1 MLSRF
6 GHFALPVFPA
16 LLAALGSYIA
26 LFDLSSLNK
35 RLKPDKKISSRSAII
50 LIITL
55 ISSYFTTFLLTSS
68 EAISIAIA
76 TLSAALPCLIG
87 RGRNL
92 KRQREQEVAW
102 PEAIDSLVSALQA
115 GISISEARTQLALH
129 GPKVLRPSF
138 VQIQSNLSSLGNFEQ
153 VLLKEKRRL
162 DSAISD
168 QVFETLIISKDFGG
182 RDANNALRL
191 LAEFVREDIAVAEE
205 IRTKFGWIRN
215 SALLATAAP
224 WLLLILLSTQASTV
238 EINSTPS
245 GALVLSLGVVM
256 TATAY
261 IWMEKVGSLPA
272 APRALR

>member
-1 MLSRF
+1 MF
-6 GHFALPVFPA
+6 EQFALPVFTA

-26 LFDLSSLNK
+26 FFGLSSLNK

-76 TLSAALPCLIG
+76 TLSAALPFLIG

-115 GISISEARTQLALH
+115 GISISEALTQLALH

-138 VQIQSNLSSLGNFEQ
+138 AQIQSNLLSLGNFEQ

-224 WLLLILLSTQASTV
+224 WLLLILLSTQDSTV
-238 EINSTPS
+238 EIYSTPS

>member
-1 MLSRF
+1 MLEQ
-6 GHFALPVFPA
+6 FALPVFTG

-35 RLKPDKKISSRSAII
+35 RLKPDKKISSRSAIT

-55 ISSYFTTFLLTSS
+55 ISSYFTIFLLTSS
-68 EAISIAIA
+68 EEISLAIA
-76 TLSAALPCLIG
+76 TLSAALPFLIG

-92 KRQREQEVAW
+92 KKQREQEVAW

-115 GISISEARTQLALH
+115 GISISEALSQLAAR
-129 GPKVLRPSF
+129 GPIVLRPSF
-138 VQIQSNLSSLGNFEQ
+138 AQIQSDLLSLGNFEQ

-224 WLLLILLSTQASTV
+224 WLLLILLSTQDSTV
-238 EINSTPS
+238 EIYSTPS

-272 APRALR
+272 APRALK

>member
-1 MLSRF
+1 MF
-6 GHFALPVFPA
+6 EQFALPVFA
-16 LLAALGSYIA
+16 GLLTALGSYIA
-26 LFDLSSLNK
+26 LFNLGSLNK
-35 RLKPDKKISSRSAII
+35 RFKSDKKVSSRSSLT

-68 EAISIAIA
+68 EAISLAIA
-76 TLSAALPCLIG
+76 TLSAALPFLIG

-92 KRQREQEVAW
+92 KKQREKEVAW

-115 GISISEARTQLALH
+115 GISISEALTQLAMH

-138 VQIQSNLSSLGNFEQ
+138 AQIQSDLLSLGNFEQ

-224 WLLLILLSTQASTV
+224 WLLLILLSTQDSTV
-238 EINSTPS
+238 EIYSTPS

>member
-1 MLSRF
+1 MF
-6 GHFALPVFPA
+6 EQFALPVFA
-16 LLAALGSYIA
+16 GLLAALGSYIA
-26 LFDLSSLNK
+26 LFNLGSLNK
-35 RLKPDKKISSRSAII
+35 RFKSDKKVSSRSALT

-68 EAISIAIA
+68 EAISLAIA
-76 TLSAALPCLIG
+76 TLSAALPFLIG

-92 KRQREQEVAW
+92 KKQREKEVAW

-115 GISISEARTQLALH
+115 GISISEALTQLAMH

-138 VQIQSNLSSLGNFEQ
+138 AQIQSDLLSLGNFEQ

-191 LAEFVREDIAVAEE
+191 LAEFVREDIAVSEE

-224 WLLLILLSTQASTV
+224 WLLLILLSTQDSTV
-238 EINSTPS
+238 EIYSTPS

>member
-1 MLSRF
+1 MF
-6 GHFALPVFPA
+6 EQFALPVFA
-16 LLAALGSYIA
+16 GLLAALGSYIA
-26 LFDLSSLNK
+26 LFNLGSLNK
-35 RLKPDKKISSRSAII
+35 RFKSDKKVSSRSALT

-68 EAISIAIA
+68 EAISLAIA
-76 TLSAALPCLIG
+76 TLSAALPFLIG

-92 KRQREQEVAW
+92 KKQREREVAW

-115 GISISEARTQLALH
+115 GISISEALTQLAIH

-138 VQIQSNLSSLGNFEQ
+138 AQIQSDLLSLGNFEQ

-224 WLLLILLSTQASTV
+224 WLLLILLSTQDSTV
-238 EINSTPS
+238 EIYSTPS

>member
-1 MLSRF
+1 MF
-6 GHFALPVFPA
+6 EQFALPVFTG
-16 LLAALGSYIA
+16 LLAALGSYIT
-26 LFDLSSLNK
+26 LFDLSSLSK
-35 RLKPDKKISSRSAII
+35 KLKPDKKISSRSAIT

-76 TLSAALPCLIG
+76 TLSAALPFLIG

-115 GISISEARTQLALH
+115 GISISEALTQLALH

-138 VQIQSNLSSLGNFEQ
+138 AQIQSNLLSLGNFEQ
-153 VLLKEKRRL
+153 VLLKEKKRL

-224 WLLLILLSTQASTV
+224 WLLLILLSTQDSTV
-238 EINSTPS
+238 EIYSTPS

-261 IWMEKVGSLPA
+261 IWMDKVGSLPA

>member
-1 MLSRF
+1 MF
-6 GHFALPVFPA
+6 EQFALPVFTG

-26 LFDLSSLNK
+26 LFDLSPLNK

-76 TLSAALPCLIG
+76 TLSAALPFLIG

-115 GISISEARTQLALH
+115 GISISEALTQLALH

-138 VQIQSNLSSLGNFEQ
+138 AQIQSNLLSLGNFEQ

-224 WLLLILLSTQASTV
+224 WLLLILLSTQDSTV
-238 EINSTPS
+238 EIYSTPS

>member
-1 MLSRF
+1 MF
-6 GHFALPVFPA
+6 EQFALPVFTG

-35 RLKPDKKISSRSAII
+35 RVKPDKKISSRSAIT

-76 TLSAALPCLIG
+76 TLSAALPFLIG

-115 GISISEARTQLALH
+115 GISISEALAQLALH

-138 VQIQSNLSSLGNFEQ
+138 AQIQSNLLSLGNFEQ
-153 VLLKEKRRL
+153 VLLKEKKRL

-224 WLLLILLSTQASTV
+224 WLLLILLSTQDSTV
-238 EINSTPS
+238 EIYSTPS

-261 IWMEKVGSLPA
+261 IWMDKVGSLPA

>member
-1 MLSRF
+1 MF
-6 GHFALPVFPA
+6 EQFALPVFA
-16 LLAALGSYIA
+16 GSLAALGSLA
-26 LFDLSSLNK
+26 LLDQRPLNK
-35 RLKPDKKISSRSAII
+35 RSKTDKKISTRSA
-50 LIITL
+50 LTLMITL
-55 ISSYFTTFLLTSS
+55 ISSYLITLLLTSS
-68 EAISIAIA
+68 ETISLAIA
-76 TLSAALPCLIG
+76 TLSAALPFLIG

-115 GISISEARTQLALH
+115 GISISEALSQLAAH

-138 VQIQSNLSSLGNFEQ
+138 ALIQSDLMRSGNFEQ

-162 DSAISD
+162 NSAISD

-182 RDANNALRL
+182 RDANNSLRL
-191 LAEFVREDIAVAEE
+191 LAEFVREDIAVVEE

-224 WLLLILLSTQASTV
+224 WLLLILLSTQDSTV
-238 EINSTPS
+238 EIYSTPT

-261 IWMEKVGSLPA
+261 IWMEKAGSLPA
-272 APRALR
+272 SPRALK

>member
-1 MLSRF
+1 MF
-6 GHFALPVFPA
+6 EQFALPVFTG

-35 RLKPDKKISSRSAII
+35 ILKPDKKISSRSAIT

-55 ISSYFTTFLLTSS
+55 ISSYLTTFLLTSS

-76 TLSAALPCLIG
+76 TLSSALPFLIG

-115 GISISEARTQLALH
+115 GISIPEALTQLALH

-138 VQIQSNLSSLGNFEQ
+138 AQIQSNLLSLGKFEQ
-153 VLLKEKRRL
+153 VLLKEKKRL

-182 RDANNALRL
+182 KDANNALRL

-224 WLLLILLSTQASTV
+224 WLLLILLSTQDSTV
-238 EINSTPS
+238 EIYSTPS

>member
-1 MLSRF
+1 MF
-6 GHFALPVFPA
+6 EQFALPVFTG
-16 LLAALGSYIA
+16 LLAALGSYIT

-35 RLKPDKKISSRSAII
+35 KLKPDKKISSRSAIT

-76 TLSAALPCLIG
+76 TLSAALPFLIG

-115 GISISEARTQLALH
+115 GISISEALTQLALH

-138 VQIQSNLSSLGNFEQ
+138 AQIQSNLLSLGNFEQ
-153 VLLKEKRRL
+153 VLLKEKKRL

-224 WLLLILLSTQASTV
+224 WLLLILLSTQDSTV
-238 EINSTPS
+238 EIYSTPS

-261 IWMEKVGSLPA
+261 IWMDKVGSLPA

>member
-1 MLSRF
+1 MLEQ
-6 GHFALPVFPA
+6 FALPVFTG

-35 RLKPDKKISSRSAII
+35 RLKPDKKISSRSAIT

-76 TLSAALPCLIG
+76 TLSAALPFLIG

-115 GISISEARTQLALH
+115 GISIPEALTQLALH

-138 VQIQSNLSSLGNFEQ
+138 AQIQSNLLSLGNFEQ
-153 VLLKEKRRL
+153 VLLKEKKRL

-182 RDANNALRL
+182 KDANNALRL

-224 WLLLILLSTQASTV
+224 WLLLILLSTQDSTV
-238 EINSTPS
+238 EIYSTPS

>member
-1 MLSRF
+1 MLEQ
-6 GHFALPVFPA
+6 FALPVFTG

-35 RLKPDKKISSRSAII
+35 RLKPDKKISYQSAIT

-55 ISSYFTTFLLTSS
+55 TSSYLTTFLLTSS

-76 TLSAALPCLIG
+76 TLSAALPFLIG

-115 GISISEARTQLALH
+115 GISISEALTQLALH

-138 VQIQSNLSSLGNFEQ
+138 AQIQSNLLSVGNFEQ
-153 VLLKEKRRL
+153 VLLKEKKRL

-182 RDANNALRL
+182 KDANNALRL

-224 WLLLILLSTQASTV
+224 WLLLILLSTQDSTV
-238 EINSTPS
+238 EIYSTPS

>member
-1 MLSRF
+1 MF
-6 GHFALPVFPA
+6 EQFALPVFTA

-26 LFDLSSLNK
+26 LFDLSPLNK

-50 LIITL
+50 LILTL

-76 TLSAALPCLIG
+76 TLSAALPFLIG

-115 GISISEARTQLALH
+115 GISISEALTQLALH

-138 VQIQSNLSSLGNFEQ
+138 AQIQSNLLSLGNFEQ
-153 VLLKEKRRL
+153 VLLKEKKRL

-224 WLLLILLSTQASTV
+224 WLLLILLSTQDSTV
-238 EINSTPS
+238 EIYSTPS

>member
-1 MLSRF
+1 MF
-6 GHFALPVFPA
+6 EQFALPVFTG

-26 LFDLSSLNK
+26 LFDLSSLNN
-35 RLKPDKKISSRSAII
+35 RLKPDKKISYQSAIT

-76 TLSAALPCLIG
+76 TLSAALPFLIG

-115 GISISEARTQLALH
+115 GISISEALTQLALH

-138 VQIQSNLSSLGNFEQ
+138 AQIQSNLLSLGNFEQ

-224 WLLLILLSTQASTV
+224 WLLLILLSTQDSTV
-238 EINSTPS
+238 EIYSTPS

>member
-1 MLSRF
+1 MLEQ
-6 GHFALPVFPA
+6 FALPVFTG

-26 LFDLSSLNK
+26 LFDLSSLNN
-35 RLKPDKKISSRSAII
+35 RLKPDKKISYQSAIT

-76 TLSAALPCLIG
+76 TLSSALPFLIG

-115 GISISEARTQLALH
+115 GISIPEALTQLALH

-138 VQIQSNLSSLGNFEQ
+138 AQIQSNLLSLGKFEQ
-153 VLLKEKRRL
+153 VLLKEKKRL

-182 RDANNALRL
+182 KDANNALRL

-224 WLLLILLSTQASTV
+224 WLLLILLSTQDSTV
-238 EINSTPS
+238 EIYSTPS

-272 APRALR
+272 SPRALR

>member
-1 MLSRF
+1 MF
-6 GHFALPVFPA
+6 EQFALPVFA
-16 LLAALGSYIA
+16 GLLVALGSYIA
-26 LFDLSSLNK
+26 LFNLGSLNK
-35 RLKPDKKISSRSAII
+35 RFKSDKKVSSRSALT

-68 EAISIAIA
+68 EAISLAIA
-76 TLSAALPCLIG
+76 TLSAALPFLIG

-92 KRQREQEVAW
+92 KKQREREVAW

-115 GISISEARTQLALH
+115 GISISEALTQLAMH

-138 VQIQSNLSSLGNFEQ
+138 AQIQSDLLSLGNFEQ

-191 LAEFVREDIAVAEE
+191 LAEFVREDIAVSEE

-224 WLLLILLSTQASTV
+224 WLLLILLSTQDSTV
-238 EINSTPS
+238 EIYSTPS

>member
-1 MLSRF
+1 MLEQ
-6 GHFALPVFPA
+6 FALPVFTG

-26 LFDLSSLNK
+26 LFDLSSLNN
-35 RLKPDKKISSRSAII
+35 RLKPDKKISYQSAIT

-55 ISSYFTTFLLTSS
+55 ISSYLTTFLLTSS

-76 TLSAALPCLIG
+76 TLSSALPFLIG

-115 GISISEARTQLALH
+115 GISIPEALTQLALH

-138 VQIQSNLSSLGNFEQ
+138 AQIQSNLLSVGNFEQ
-153 VLLKEKRRL
+153 VLLKEKKRL

-182 RDANNALRL
+182 KDANNALRL

-224 WLLLILLSTQASTV
+224 WLLLILLSTQDSTV
-238 EINSTPS
+238 EIYSTPS

>member
-1 MLSRF
+1 MF
-6 GHFALPVFPA
+6 EQFALPVFTG

-35 RLKPDKKISSRSAII
+35 RVKPDKKVSSRSAIT

-76 TLSAALPCLIG
+76 TLSAALPFLIG

-115 GISISEARTQLALH
+115 GISISEALTQLALH

-138 VQIQSNLSSLGNFEQ
+138 AQIQSNLLSVGNFEQ
-153 VLLKEKRRL
+153 VLLKEKKRL

-224 WLLLILLSTQASTV
+224 WLLLILLSTQDSTV
-238 EINSTPS
+238 EIYSTPS

>member
-1 MLSRF
+1 MF
-6 GHFALPVFPA
+6 EQFALPVFTA

-26 LFDLSSLNK
+26 LFDLSPLNK
-35 RLKPDKKISSRSAII
+35 RLKPDKKISSRSAIT

-68 EAISIAIA
+68 EAISLAIA
-76 TLSAALPCLIG
+76 TLSAALPFQIG

-115 GISISEARTQLALH
+115 GISISEALTQLALH

-138 VQIQSNLSSLGNFEQ
+138 AQIQSDLLSLGNFEQ
-153 VLLKEKRRL
+153 VLLREKKRL

-224 WLLLILLSTQASTV
+224 WLLLILLSTQDSTV
-238 EINSTPS
+238 EIYSTPS

>member
-1 MLSRF
+1 MF
-6 GHFALPVFPA
+6 EQFALPVLTG

-26 LFDLSSLNK
+26 FFDLSSLNK
-35 RLKPDKKISSRSAII
+35 RLKPDKKISSRSAIT
-50 LIITL
+50 LMITL

-76 TLSAALPCLIG
+76 TLSAALPFLIG

-115 GISISEARTQLALH
+115 GISISEALTQLALH

-138 VQIQSNLSSLGNFEQ
+138 AQIQSNLLSLGNFEQ

-224 WLLLILLSTQASTV
+224 WLLLILLSTQDSTV
-238 EINSTPS
+238 EIYSTPS

-256 TATAY
+256 TATAF

-272 APRALR
+272 APRSLR

>member
-1 MLSRF
+1 MF
-6 GHFALPVFPA
+6 EQFALPVFTG

-35 RLKPDKKISSRSAII
+35 KLKPDKKISSRSAIT

-68 EAISIAIA
+68 EAISLAIA
-76 TLSAALPCLIG
+76 TLSAALPFLIG

-115 GISISEARTQLALH
+115 GISISEALTQLALH

-138 VQIQSNLSSLGNFEQ
+138 AQIQSNLLSLGNFEQ
-153 VLLKEKRRL
+153 VLLKEKKRL

-224 WLLLILLSTQASTV
+224 WLLLILLSTQDSTV
-238 EINSTPS
+238 EIYSTPS

>member
-1 MLSRF
+1 MLEQ
-6 GHFALPVFPA
+6 FALPVFTG

-35 RLKPDKKISSRSAII
+35 RLKLDKKISSRSAIT

-76 TLSAALPCLIG
+76 TLSSALPFLIG

-115 GISISEARTQLALH
+115 GISIPEALTQLALH

-138 VQIQSNLSSLGNFEQ
+138 AQIQSNLLSLGNFEQ
-153 VLLKEKRRL
+153 VLLKEKKRL

-182 RDANNALRL
+182 KDANNALRL

-224 WLLLILLSTQASTV
+224 WLLLILLSTQDSTV
-238 EINSTPS
+238 EIYSTPS

>member
-1 MLSRF
+1 MF
-6 GHFALPVFPA
+6 EQFALPVFTG

-35 RLKPDKKISSRSAII
+35 ILKPDKKISSRSAIT

-55 ISSYFTTFLLTSS
+55 ISSYLTTFLLTSS

-76 TLSAALPCLIG
+76 TLSSALPFLIC

-115 GISISEARTQLALH
+115 GISISEALTQLALH
-129 GPKVLRPSF
+129 SPKVLRPSF
-138 VQIQSNLSSLGNFEQ
+138 AQIQSNLLSVGNFEQ
-153 VLLKEKRRL
+153 VLLKEKKRL

-182 RDANNALRL
+182 KDANNALRL

-224 WLLLILLSTQASTV
+224 WLLLILLSTQDSTV
-238 EINSTPS
+238 EIYSTPS

>member
-1 MLSRF
+1 MF
-6 GHFALPVFPA
+6 EQFAPPVFA
-16 LLAALGSYIA
+16 GLLAALGSYIA
-26 LFDLSSLNK
+26 LFNLGSLNK
-35 RLKPDKKISSRSAII
+35 RFKSDKKVSSRSALT

-68 EAISIAIA
+68 EAISLAIA
-76 TLSAALPCLIG
+76 TLSAALPFLIG

-92 KRQREQEVAW
+92 KKQREREVAW

-115 GISISEARTQLALH
+115 GISISEALTQLALH

-138 VQIQSNLSSLGNFEQ
+138 AQIQSDLLSLGNFEQ

-191 LAEFVREDIAVAEE
+191 LAEFVREDIAVSEE

-224 WLLLILLSTQASTV
+224 WLLLILLSTQDSTV
-238 EINSTPS
+238 EIYSTPS

>member
-1 MLSRF
+1 MF
-6 GHFALPVFPA
+6 EQFALPVFA
-16 LLAALGSYIA
+16 GLLTALGSYIA
-26 LFDLSSLNK
+26 LFNLGSLNK
-35 RLKPDKKISSRSAII
+35 RFKSDKKVPSRSALT

-68 EAISIAIA
+68 EAISLAIA
-76 TLSAALPCLIG
+76 TLSAALPFLIG

-92 KRQREQEVAW
+92 KKQREKEVAW

-115 GISISEARTQLALH
+115 GISISEALTQLAMH

-138 VQIQSNLSSLGNFEQ
+138 AQIQSDLLSLGNFEQ
-153 VLLKEKRRL
+153 VLLKEKKRL

-224 WLLLILLSTQASTV
+224 WLLLILLSTQDSTV
-238 EINSTPS
+238 EIYSTPS

>member
-1 MLSRF
+1 MF
-6 GHFALPVFPA
+6 EQFALPVFTG
-16 LLAALGSYIA
+16 LLAALGSYIT

-35 RLKPDKKISSRSAII
+35 KLKPDKKISSRSAIT

-76 TLSAALPCLIG
+76 TLSAALPFLIG

-115 GISISEARTQLALH
+115 GISISEALAQLALH

-138 VQIQSNLSSLGNFEQ
+138 AQIQSNLLSLGNFEQ
-153 VLLKEKRRL
+153 VLLKEKKRL

-224 WLLLILLSTQASTV
+224 WLLLILLSTQDSTV
-238 EINSTPS
+238 EIYSTPS

>member
-1 MLSRF
+1 MF
-6 GHFALPVFPA
+6 EQFALPVFTG

-76 TLSAALPCLIG
+76 TLSSALPFLIG

-115 GISISEARTQLALH
+115 GISIPEALTQLALH

-138 VQIQSNLSSLGNFEQ
+138 AQIQSNLLSLGKFEQ
-153 VLLKEKRRL
+153 VLLKEKKRL

-182 RDANNALRL
+182 KDANNALRL

-224 WLLLILLSTQASTV
+224 WLLLILLSTQDSTV
-238 EINSTPS
+238 EIYSTPS

>member
-1 MLSRF
+1 MF
-6 GHFALPVFPA
+6 EQFALPVFAA

-35 RLKPDKKISSRSAII
+35 RLKPDKKISSRSAIT

-76 TLSAALPCLIG
+76 TLSAALPFLIG

-115 GISISEARTQLALH
+115 GISISEALTQLALH

-138 VQIQSNLSSLGNFEQ
+138 AQIQSNLLSLGNFEQ

-224 WLLLILLSTQASTV
+224 WLLLILLSTQDSTV
-238 EINSTPS
+238 EIYSTPS

>member
-1 MLSRF
+1 MF
-6 GHFALPVFPA
+6 EQFALPVFTA

-26 LFDLSSLNK
+26 LFDLSPLNR
-35 RLKPDKKISSRSAII
+35 RLEPDKKISSRSAII
-50 LIITL
+50 LILTL

-76 TLSAALPCLIG
+76 TLSAALPFLIG

-115 GISISEARTQLALH
+115 GISISEALTQLALH

-138 VQIQSNLSSLGNFEQ
+138 AQIQSNLLSLGNFEQ

-224 WLLLILLSTQASTV
+224 WLLLILLSTQDSTV
-238 EINSTPS
+238 EIYSTPS

>member
-1 MLSRF
+1 MF
-6 GHFALPVFPA
+6 EQFALPVLTG

-35 RLKPDKKISSRSAII
+35 RLKPDKKISSRSVIT

-76 TLSAALPCLIG
+76 TLSAALPFLIG

-115 GISISEARTQLALH
+115 GISISEALTQLALH

-138 VQIQSNLSSLGNFEQ
+138 AQIQSNLSSLGNFEQ

-224 WLLLILLSTQASTV
+224 WLLLILLSTQDSTV
-238 EINSTPS
+238 EIYSTPS

>member
-1 MLSRF
+1 MF
-6 GHFALPVFPA
+6 EQFALPVFA
-16 LLAALGSYIA
+16 GLLAAIGSYIA
-26 LFDLSSLNK
+26 LFNLGSLNK
-35 RLKPDKKISSRSAII
+35 RFKSDKKVSSRSALT

-68 EAISIAIA
+68 EAISLAIA
-76 TLSAALPCLIG
+76 TLSAALPFLIG

-92 KRQREQEVAW
+92 KKQREKEVAW

-115 GISISEARTQLALH
+115 GISISEALTQLAMH

-138 VQIQSNLSSLGNFEQ
+138 AQIQSDLLSLGNFEQ

-224 WLLLILLSTQASTV
+224 WLLLILLSTQDSTV
-238 EINSTPS
+238 EIYSTPS

>member
-1 MLSRF
+1 MLEQ
-6 GHFALPVFPA
+6 FALPVFTG

-35 RLKPDKKISSRSAII
+35 RLKPDKKIFSRSAIT
-50 LIITL
+50 LLITL

-76 TLSAALPCLIG
+76 TLSSALPFLIG

-115 GISISEARTQLALH
+115 GISISEALTQLALH

-138 VQIQSNLSSLGNFEQ
+138 AQIQSNLLSVGNFEQ
-153 VLLKEKRRL
+153 VLLKEKKRL

-224 WLLLILLSTQASTV
+224 WLLLILLSTQDSTV
-238 EINSTPS
+238 EIYSTPS

-261 IWMEKVGSLPA
+261 IWMEKVGSLPD

>member
-1 MLSRF
+1 MF
-6 GHFALPVFPA
+6 EQFALPVFTG
-16 LLAALGSYIA
+16 LLAALGSFIA

-35 RLKPDKKISSRSAII
+35 RLKPDKKISSRSAIT

-68 EAISIAIA
+68 EAISLAIA
-76 TLSAALPCLIG
+76 TLSAALPFLIG

-115 GISISEARTQLALH
+115 GISISEALTQLALH

-138 VQIQSNLSSLGNFEQ
+138 AQIQSNLLSLGNFEQ
-153 VLLKEKRRL
+153 VLLKEKKRL

-224 WLLLILLSTQASTV
+224 WLLLILLSTQDSTV
-238 EINSTPS
+238 EIYSTPS

>member
-1 MLSRF
+1 MF
-6 GHFALPVFPA
+6 EQFALPVFA
-16 LLAALGSYIA
+16 GLLAALGSYIA
-26 LFDLSSLNK
+26 LFNLSSLNK
-35 RLKPDKKISSRSAII
+35 RFKSDKKVSSRSVLT

-68 EAISIAIA
+68 EAISLAIA
-76 TLSAALPCLIG
+76 TLSAALPFLIG

-92 KRQREQEVAW
+92 KKQREKEVAW

-115 GISISEARTQLALH
+115 GISISEALTQLALH

-138 VQIQSNLSSLGNFEQ
+138 AQIQSDLLSLGNFEQ

-191 LAEFVREDIAVAEE
+191 LAEFVREDIAVSEE

-224 WLLLILLSTQASTV
+224 WLLLILLSTQDSTV
-238 EINSTPS
+238 EIYSTPS

>member
-1 MLSRF
+1 MF
-6 GHFALPVFPA
+6 EQFALPVFTG

-35 RLKPDKKISSRSAII
+35 RLKPDKKISSRSAIT

-76 TLSAALPCLIG
+76 TLSAALPFLIG

-115 GISISEARTQLALH
+115 GISIPEALTQLALH

-138 VQIQSNLSSLGNFEQ
+138 AQIQSNLLSLGNFEQ
-153 VLLKEKRRL
+153 VLLKEKKRF

-224 WLLLILLSTQASTV
+224 WLLLILLSTQDSTV
-238 EINSTPS
+238 EIYSTPS

-261 IWMEKVGSLPA
+261 IWMDKVGSLPA

>member
-1 MLSRF
+1 MF
-6 GHFALPVFPA
+6 EQFALPVFTG

-35 RLKPDKKISSRSAII
+35 RLKPDKKISYQSAIT

-76 TLSAALPCLIG
+76 TLSAALPFLIG

-115 GISISEARTQLALH
+115 GISIPEALTQLALH

-138 VQIQSNLSSLGNFEQ
+138 AQIQSNLLSLGKFEQ
-153 VLLKEKRRL
+153 VLLKEKKRL

-182 RDANNALRL
+182 KDANNALRL

-224 WLLLILLSTQASTV
+224 WLLLILLSTQDSTV
-238 EINSTPS
+238 EIYSTPS

>member
-1 MLSRF
+1 MF
-6 GHFALPVFPA
+6 EQFALPVFTG

-26 LFDLSSLNK
+26 LFDLSSLNN
-35 RLKPDKKISSRSAII
+35 RLKPDKKISYQSTIT

-76 TLSAALPCLIG
+76 TLSSALPFLIG

-115 GISISEARTQLALH
+115 GISIPEALTQLALH

-138 VQIQSNLSSLGNFEQ
+138 AQIQSNLLSLGNFEQ
-153 VLLKEKRRL
+153 VLLKEKKRL

-182 RDANNALRL
+182 KDANNALRL

-224 WLLLILLSTQASTV
+224 WLLLILLSTQDSTV
-238 EINSTPS
+238 EIYSTPS

>member
-1 MLSRF
+1 MLEQ
-6 GHFALPVFPA
+6 FALPVFTG

-26 LFDLSSLNK
+26 LFDLSPLNK
-35 RLKPDKKISSRSAII
+35 RLKPDKQISSRSVIT

-76 TLSAALPCLIG
+76 TLSSALPFLIG

-115 GISISEARTQLALH
+115 GISIPEALTQLALH

-138 VQIQSNLSSLGNFEQ
+138 AQIQSNLLSLGKFEQ
-153 VLLKEKRRL
+153 VLLKEKKRL

-182 RDANNALRL
+182 KDANNALRL

-224 WLLLILLSTQASTV
+224 WLLLILLSTQDSTV
-238 EINSTPS
+238 EIYSTPS